1 MMNELF
7 LITGGNLGNRIAYI
21 NLAKSMISEQIG
33 VVKNASDIYE
43 TDAWG
48 FKEQPS
54 FLNQVLQVSTILSPN
69 EVLIAIHK
77 IEAQLDRKR
86 VHKYGARTMD
96 VDILFYGTAVIDTE
110 MLTIPHAQIPNRN
123 FVLVPLASIAAN
135 FVHPQSGKTIQ
146 ELLDNSADTLNVRK
160 FIEKSD

>member
-1 MMNELF
+1 MNELF

-21 NLAKSMISEQIG
+21 NTAKSIIG
-33 VVKNASDIYE
+33 ERIGDVIGASGIYE

-48 FKEQPS
+48 LTDQPS

-77 IEAQLDRKR
+77 IEKELDRKR
-86 VHKYGARTMD
+86 VQKYGARTMD
-96 VDILFYGTAVIDTE
+96 IDILFYGSTVVDTE
-110 MLTIPHAQIPNRN
+110 TLTIPHSQIPNRN
-123 FVLVPLASIAAN
+123 FVLVPLADIAGN
-135 FVHPQSGKTIQ
+135 FVHPQSGKTVQ
-146 ELLDNSADTLNVRK
+146 ELLDNSVDRLNVRK